1 MRKILSR
8 FRSFLN
14 NSRSRLRKKP
24 SGGMNHFTVTS
35 ESEWD
40 GVSPILHYDRKDAS
54 LVAGELYDSMSDAAK
69 VRAQYRLDH
78 PDVHI

>member
-1 MRKILSR
+1 
-8 FRSFLN
+8 
-14 NSRSRLRKKP
+14 
-24 SGGMNHFTVTS
+24 MNHFTVTS

-54 LVAGELYDSMSDAAK
+54 HVAGELYDSMSDAAK